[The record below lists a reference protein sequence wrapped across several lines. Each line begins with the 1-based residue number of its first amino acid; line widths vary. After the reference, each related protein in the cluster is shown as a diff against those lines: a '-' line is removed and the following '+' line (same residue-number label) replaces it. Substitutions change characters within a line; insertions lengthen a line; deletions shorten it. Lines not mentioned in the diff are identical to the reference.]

1 VLALSGRPEEGCAI
15 LVGGLE
21 EADKLRF
28 FFGHSQWVAWLGH
41 AHLLAGQMDQARRR
55 AEQALDLSRKRG
67 QRGYEALA
75 LYVLGEIETR
85 EHGAGPAAATLYR
98 DALALADEVG
108 MRPLAGRCRIALTQ
122 PGG

>member
-1 VLALSGRPEEGCAI
+1 MALSGRATEGCVVLA
-15 LVGGLE
+15 GGLD

-28 FFGHSQWVAWLGH
+28 FFGHSQWVAWLGQ

-55 AEQALDLSRKRG
+55 AEQALNLSRNRG

-75 LYVLGEIETR
+75 LYVLGQIETR
-85 EHGAGPAAATLYR
+85 EPSAGPTAAALYR
-98 DALALADEVG
+98 EALALADEVG
-108 MRPLAGRCRIALTQ
+108 MRPLAGRCRTALGQ